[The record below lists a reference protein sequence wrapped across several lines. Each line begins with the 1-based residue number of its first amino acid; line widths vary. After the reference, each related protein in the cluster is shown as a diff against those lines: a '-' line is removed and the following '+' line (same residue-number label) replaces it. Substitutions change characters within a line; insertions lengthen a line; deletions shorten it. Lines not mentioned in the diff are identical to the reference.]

1 MIIYVIYV
9 HTVFDSN
16 DILLGSLT
24 SNHTCPGPLRETKQ
38 DVNTWQSIFQQTH
51 HVLRHIG
58 EDGNNASLLML
69 LRKFTSFSWC
79 ICQYI
84 FISHKKYGTVS
95 ISSLAIRYEKVWRP
109 KGLISETL
117 SVTTTENEEME
128 PKQNK
133 HHLPCLHAWIQFILS
148 NICFFEGGVNIWTL
162 YKKHHLRKDSEDI
175 NIVVFLPPVL
185 KPFSTFPFQVFFSR
199 FGTYGSEDWT
209 PLVGIIWFQPPHSG
223 RWEKILVEGNG

>member
-1 MIIYVIYV
+1 MCTRFLTQMIYCSALSHQTTLARGLLEKPSKMSIPGSPSSNKHIMC
-9 HTVFDSN
+9 FD
-16 DILLGSLT
+16 T
-24 SNHTCPGPLRETKQ
+24 
-38 DVNTWQSIFQQTH
+38 F
-51 HVLRHIG
+51 G

-162 YKKHHLRKDSEDI
+162 YKKHHLRKESEDI

-185 KPFSTFPFQVFFSR
+185 KPFSTFLSRCFFQDLAPMVVK
-199 FGTYGSEDWT
+199 DWT